1 MSKIF
6 LSPLFSFNEGARE
19 WSNVW
24 QPSGST
30 IFQVRSY
37 YQVLSNTAGVMFPW
51 KCIWK
56 SKVPPRVNFFIWTA
70 ALGKILTA
78 DNLRRRHVILVSWCC
93 MCKGDGETIDHLF
106 LHCKVAKEMWDTVFN
121 LFGLTWV
128 MPKRVVDLLSCWQG
142 KMGRHRNIEIW
153 RAIPHCLMWC
163 LWKERNARLFE
174 ANDRNVLE
182 LKMVFFR
189 TLFGWRTATGLSP
202 SLSYLEFFDLCF

>member
-1 MSKIF
+1 M
-6 LSPLFSFNEGARE
+6 
-19 WSNVW
+19 WW
-24 QPSGST
+24 QPSGSS

-51 KCIWK
+51 KCIWR

-128 MPKRVVDLLSCWQG
+128 MPKRVVDLLSC
-142 KMGRHRNIEIW
+142 
-153 RAIPHCLMWC
+153 
-163 LWKERNARLFE
+163 
-174 ANDRNVLE
+174 
-182 LKMVFFR
+182 
-189 TLFGWRTATGLSP
+189 
-202 SLSYLEFFDLCF
+202 

>member
-1 MSKIF
+1 
-6 LSPLFSFNEGARE
+6 
-19 WSNVW
+19 
-24 QPSGST
+24 
-30 IFQVRSY
+30 
-37 YQVLSNTAGVMFPW
+37 MFPW

-93 MCKGDGETIDHLF
+93 MCKGDAETIDHLF
-106 LHCKVAKEMWDTVFN
+106 LHGKVAKEMWDTVFN
-121 LFGLTWV
+121 LFGLTWF

-153 RAIPHCLMWC
+153 GAIPHCLMWC